1 MCGISGLYLSG
12 EGADGAL
19 FEAFTNTLRHRGPD
33 DEGYLAYDCDTR
45 TASELW
51 GRDSHVQ
58 PGNPIQTLAPHARR
72 LLLGHRRLSIIDLST
87 AGHQP
92 MSYENGSFWL
102 IFNGEIYNYLEIR
115 ELLKAKGRRFRTN
128 TDTEVVLASFAEWGP
143 ECLHEFNGMWSFVLL
158 DTLRNELFGARDRFG
173 VKPFYYTVSEGA
185 FAFASEIKALLKL
198 PWVER
203 QVNHDRLYD
212 YLMWGNNTLSGDTF
226 FSRISELPPGH
237 FFRFKL
243 NTGELEVK
251 RYYSLSWNPD
261 LGSFDPVQ
269 FEGHRRKVQELVFDA
284 VRLRLRADVSVG
296 SCLSGG
302 LDSSSVVVVINE
314 LLRRESIPQVGVTQK
329 VLTACYHDPK
339 IDEGPFAADVV
350 GSTSTEW
357 YRTFPTGAEL
367 LDDLEQ
373 LIYIQDEPF
382 GSSSIYAQYR
392 VMRLAQDAG
401 LKVLLDGQGGDEVFT
416 GYVPFHAAFLFDL
429 LRNGRFLSLV
439 GELKNLNHAPVGIRE
454 VGTEVLKYVAT
465 VTLPDSWKVRVK
477 RLKSPEAGYIARGFA
492 EVYRGRNTHVD
503 EMAIGGS
510 LNEVLARYLTSV
522 TLPRLL
528 RFEDRNSM
536 AFSIEART
544 PYADDHHLIEY
555 VYSIPGIYK
564 VRNGWSK
571 YLLREAV
578 GPLLPPKVRWRT
590 DKKGF
595 STPAKSWLTEIVP
608 HLKHRFSRDN
618 RFIDTHRLNRDCEAL
633 VKEQS
638 ADKMAGIWRLLDV
651 LVWMEIFRLD

>member
-1 MCGISGLYLSG
+1 
-12 EGADGAL
+12 
-19 FEAFTNTLRHRGPD
+19 
-33 DEGYLAYDCDTR
+33 
-45 TASELW
+45 
-51 GRDSHVQ
+51 
-58 PGNPIQTLAPHARR
+58 
-72 LLLGHRRLSIIDLST
+72 
-87 AGHQP
+87 
-92 MSYENGSFWL
+92 MSYDNGSFWL
-102 IFNGEIYNYLEIR
+102 IFNGEIYDYLEIR

-173 VKPFYYTVSEGA
+173 VKPFYYTVSKGA

-203 QVNHDRLYD
+203 RVDEESLYD
-212 YLMWGNNTLSGDTF
+212 YLMWGMTRPSGQTF
-226 FSRISELPPGH
+226 FSRITELPPGH
-237 FFRFKL
+237 FFRFNL
-243 NTGELEVK
+243 DSGDLTVQ

-261 LGSFDPVQ
+261 LGRFDPAQ
-269 FEGHRRKVQELVFDA
+269 FERHRKQVEELLINAVQ
-284 VRLRLRADVSVG
+284 LRLRADVSVG

-302 LDSSSVVVVINE
+302 IDSSSIVVIINE
-314 LLRRESIPQVGVTQK
+314 LLRKGPIPRVGVAQK
-329 VLTACYHDPK
+329 VLTACYHDPE
-339 IDEGPFAADVV
+339 IDESPYVAEVV
-350 GSTSTEW
+350 SSTRTEW
-357 YRTFPTGAEL
+357 HRTYPIAAEL

-373 LIYIQDEPF
+373 LIYAQDEPF
-382 GSSSIYAQYR
+382 VSSSVYAQYR

-429 LRNGRFLSLV
+429 LKNARFLSLL
-439 GELKNLNHAPVGIRE
+439 GELKNLKHAPLGMGQI
-454 VGTEVLKYVAT
+454 GTEVLKCVAT
-465 VTLPDSWKVRVK
+465 VALPDSWKVRTK
-477 RLKSPEAGYIARGFA
+477 RLKSPEAGYITKSFVEAC
-492 EVYRGRNTHVD
+492 RGRNSHQD
-503 EMAIGGS
+503 EMAITGS
-510 LNEVLARYLTSV
+510 LNEVLARYVTSV
-522 TLPRLL
+522 TLPKLL

-544 PYADDHHLIEY
+544 PFADDHHLIEY
-555 VYSIPGIYK
+555 VFSIPGIYK

-595 STPAKSWLTEIVP
+595 STPEKSWLTEIMP
-608 HLKHRFSRDN
+608 HLKQRFSRGN
-618 RFIDTHRLNRDCEAL
+618 SFIDTGRLHRECEAL
-633 VKEQS
+633 ARGQS
-638 ADKMAGIWRLLDV
+638 ADKMAGIWRLLNV